1 MTAAELRARQSGLLR
16 NAATV
21 ERAHGLRL
29 LSDAF
34 DAGADALDRLAQTCG
49 NCQYADIESAMAGWV
64 FCAAHSSDRGDDRY
78 RFPFAYRPVP
88 LDERCKGWTKR
99 EDA

>member
-1 MTAAELRARQSGLLR
+1 MKPAQVVLSNISAWGTRGALDSPSAD
-16 NAATV
+16 
-21 ERAHGLRL
+21 ER
-29 LSDAF
+29 DACLEGI
-34 DAGADALDRLAQTCG
+34 AALDRLAQTCG
-49 NCQYADIESAMAGWV
+49 NCQHADIESAMAGWV

-99 EDA
+99 DDA

>member
-1 MTAAELRARQSGLLR
+1 MTAAER
-16 NAATV
+16 
-21 ERAHGLRL
+21 LRL
-29 LSDAF
+29 IVNMRPFATDPPNAEY
-34 DAGADALDRLAQTCG
+34 DITTADIEAGADALDRLAQTCG
-49 NCQYADIESAMAGWV
+49 NCQHADIESAMAGWV

-99 EDA
+99 DDA